1 MAHVSFNNAK
11 LIPTNNSWMQA
22 SPAFLNLYGNGSG
35 SGLRFSG
42 VSVSNF
48 QARIKE
54 NTSSKAT
61 LNYSGTFTTSG
72 NDFYI
77 NWNDAQIWH
86 ITNISFVSGDDFD
99 FDIDITY
106 DVV

>member
-22 SPAFLNLYGNGSG
+22 SPAFLNLYGSG
-35 SGLRFSG
+35 TNFSG
-42 VSVSNF
+42 VSVRNF

-77 NWNDAQIWH
+77 NWHSAQMWH